1 MPPSLPPPGRD
12 RPATV
17 IAPSILA
24 ADFAAL
30 GEAAAAMT
38 AAGADELHV
47 DAMDG
52 HFVDN
57 LTLGPPVVAA
67 LAASTR
73 LPLDVHMML
82 SDPGAWVER
91 FAAAGAASMTFH
103 IETCYAD
110 GGALYDAAVP
120 TRAMTDDELA
130 NARRLCTKIRD
141 LGCRVGV
148 ALRPATPADDA
159 AALVASGHVD
169 MVLVMSV
176 EPGFGG
182 QSFMAGVMPK
192 VTALRSAAAGG
203 AGLAIQVDG
212 GVSPSTVG
220 AVAAAGA
227 NCIVAGSAVFGAPD
241 PPRVI
246 AQLRT
251 AVDEAAAAT
260 ASAAMPTPPVP
271 TAVA

>member
-1 MPPSLPPPGRD
+1 MGSPTPPGRD

-17 IAPSILA
+17 IAPSILS

-30 GEAAAAMT
+30 GAAAAAMT
-38 AAGADELHV
+38 AAGADALHV

-67 LAASTR
+67 LAAVTS

-82 SDPGAWVER
+82 SDPGAWVGR
-91 FAAAGAASMTFH
+91 FAAAGAASLTFH
-103 IETCYAD
+103 LETCYAD
-110 GGALYDAAVP
+110 GGASYDAATP
-120 TRAMTDDELA
+120 TRAMTDAELA
-130 NARRLCTKIRD
+130 AARSLCAKIRD
-141 LGCRVGV
+141 AGVRVGV
-148 ALRPATPADDA
+148 ALRPATPVHDVAT
-159 AALVASGHVD
+159 LVASGDVD

-182 QSFMAGVMPK
+182 QSFMAGVLPK
-192 VTALRSAAAGG
+192 VATLRSAAAGG
-203 AGLAIQVDG
+203 PGLAIQVDG
-212 GVSPSTVG
+212 GVSPDTVG
-220 AVAAAGA
+220 AVATAGA
-227 NCIVAGSAVFGAPD
+227 NCVVAGSAVFGAPD

-246 AQLRT
+246 SLLRA
-251 AVDEAAAAT
+251 AVDDAASAAAAVP
-260 ASAAMPTPPVP
+260 AAAVP